1 MASAASDSDLAA
13 TTCSCRT
20 AESLSCYCQVGS
32 APSVREAQQYD
43 ERTECE
49 HVDSKSLDLST
60 YPHAHLL
67 GPALRRRSRPARLAS
82 SRAPA
87 RRTTHS
93 VARRGARSAGRTTAT
108 ADTGRGLGPTAIF
121 QKRKK
126 PSSLLKKPSS
136 LTWREGKRQRLF
148 RWLTHA
154 RMPLGPPCVAEG
166 CPDKWRTNTQYK
178 YVDAPLIAKHPHL
191 SAGDCVCKAADC
203 HRWAGWKPPKQSPG
217 RKRPAAPAAEDVLPA
232 VAVALPASTA
242 PRPPFVARLDEIWGV
257 RCAAAARSA
266 SARSLAD

>member
-136 LTWREGKRQRLF
+136 LTWSDQ
-148 RWLTHA
+148 
-154 RMPLGPPCVAEG
+154 
-166 CPDKWRTNTQYK
+166 
-178 YVDAPLIAKHPHL
+178 
-191 SAGDCVCKAADC
+191 KA
-203 HRWAGWKPPKQSPG
+203 
-217 RKRPAAPAAEDVLPA
+217 
-232 VAVALPASTA
+232 
-242 PRPPFVARLDEIWGV
+242 FVAPQSEACRSHRAPKSLRIWIFGV
-257 RCAAAARSA
+257 
-266 SARSLAD
+266 DV